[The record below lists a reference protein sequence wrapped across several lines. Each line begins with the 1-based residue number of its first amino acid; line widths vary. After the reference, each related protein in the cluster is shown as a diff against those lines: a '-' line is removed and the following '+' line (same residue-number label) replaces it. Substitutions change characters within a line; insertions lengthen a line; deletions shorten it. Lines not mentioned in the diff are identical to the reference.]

1 EVPAAWRIESP
12 FDTDAG
18 RHVGARLLAGPDRP
32 TAIFAVNDFLA
43 VGVMGAAREHGL
55 EAGRD
60 VAVVGY
66 NDTPLAGALP
76 IGLTTIHSPMHQM
89 GRLGLELLL
98 QKIAGGRPD
107 SVRLAPTLVVRGSSD
122 RPIPG

>member
-1 EVPAAWRIESP
+1 MPAAAS
-12 FDTDAG
+12 A
-18 RHVGARLLAGPDRP
+18 LACWPARP

-43 VGVMGAAREHGL
+43 VGVMGAARERGL

-60 VAVVGY
+60 VAIVGY

-76 IGLTTIHSPMHQM
+76 IGLSTIHSPMHQM

-98 QKIAGGRPD
+98 QKLAGGDPG
-107 SVRLAPTLVVRGSSD
+107 SLRLAPSLVVRGSSD
-122 RPIPG
+122 RPVPG